1 MKKLSLVR
9 SLTKESCLWSNYG
22 QKEIAFCLKQL
33 MFNESPTRLGIRD
46 QRDTAIIGQDLSLP
60 APPLEKTISTEISDE
75 EEVGVV

>member
-1 MKKLSLVR
+1 MDKKE
-9 SLTKESCLWSNYG
+9 T
-22 QKEIAFCLKQL
+22 AFCLKQL